1 MSLDRKDLVVQGEAF
16 ESDDE
21 EMPDE
26 VGLVCWCFDNY

>member
-1 MSLDRKDLVVQGEAF
+1 MSYEKKDLVVQGEAF

-26 VGLVCWCFDNY
+26 VGEVGLPSV